1 MTIASTSALSTT
13 PTSTTTLSTTGAGSA
28 SRDQFLRLFVA
39 QLENQ
44 NPLDPQ
50 SGADM
55 VAQLAQFSTV
65 EQAVETNRRLADL
78 ISAQD
83 AASSAGLSQLVGR
96 DVTANASTL
105 TLDGPAPPLQIAS
118 AVKIGGGEAVVK
130 DANGKV
136 VRTIEFGAGE
146 SPMPL
151 AWDGRDENG
160 VALPPGTYTIEV
172 TAHDAAGSTIDATPQ
187 IHALV
192 DSLELTAGGPLLH
205 LGGASVSP
213 AAVTTIARTGV

>member
-1 MTIASTSALSTT
+1 MNVSPTSTLTT
-13 PTSTTTLSTTGAGSA
+13 PTATSGTPATGSA

-65 EQAVETNRRLADL
+65 EQAVETNSRLADL
-78 ISAQD
+78 IAAQD

-96 DVTANASTL
+96 DVTADASTL
-105 TLDGPAPPLQIAS
+105 SLDGPPPPITLASDTAIAS
-118 AVKIGGGEAVVK
+118 GTVTIK
-130 DANGKV
+130 DADGKI
-136 VRTIEFGAGE
+136 VRTIELGAGD
-146 SPMPL
+146 SPMAL
-151 AWDGRDENG
+151 GWDGKDASG
-160 VALPPGTYTIEV
+160 AALPHGTYTIEV
-172 TAHDAAGSTIDATPQ
+172 AAKDKNGAAITPKPQVRAIVDA
-187 IHALV
+187 
-192 DSLELTAGGPLLH
+192 LELTATGPILH
-205 LGGASVSP
+205 LGGARVSP